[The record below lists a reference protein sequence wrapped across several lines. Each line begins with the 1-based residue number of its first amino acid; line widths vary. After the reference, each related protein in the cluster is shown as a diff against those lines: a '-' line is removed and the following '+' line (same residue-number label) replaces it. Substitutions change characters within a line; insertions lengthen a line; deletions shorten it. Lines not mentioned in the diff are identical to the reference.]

1 MTNYIFSVTRLGEK
15 ETHKL
20 KASSEDD
27 AWKSLVLKVDMTNV
41 DKIVLVTIG

>member
-1 MTNYIFSVTRLGEK
+1 MTNYTFSVTRLGEK

-20 KASSEDD
+20 KAFSESD
-27 AWKSLVLKVDMTNV
+27 AWKGLILKVDMTNV